1 MPKRPREETPTYV
14 KLELAGISRHGVREI
29 HEVIER
35 VLQQERDEASA
46 RRGGM
51 TEETEDARDGG
62 STSGAAGSPPV
73 ALLFESNFVVDR
85 VGAQSIPRDLQ
96 NPHTWEAWRV
106 PTYESVV
113 TASKSSHS
121 GGHKDLETRSGA
133 ASLSLRTGKTARRQ
147 APAGHM
153 SRQARG
159 RFHTYCPA
167 SRKKYI
173 PGKLSPELRSAL
185 GMSNGNDNE
194 DDHVPWLDRM
204 RRYGYPPAFVIEC
217 LRGRLEKKAPL
228 KILGGEE
235 EEDEQGGDSTPLVV
249 ASESE
254 CVRKI
259 LEFPLYLCPGR
270 SLMHPGFTALRQ
282 SAPIIASVE
291 ESRPDGGLLRVAP
304 CPINC

>member
-106 PTYESVV
+106 PW
-113 TASKSSHS
+113 A
-121 GGHKDLETRSGA
+121 
-133 ASLSLRTGKTARRQ
+133 
-147 APAGHM
+147 
-153 SRQARG
+153 
-159 RFHTYCPA
+159 
-167 SRKKYI
+167 RKK
-173 PGKLSPELRSAL
+173 G
-185 GMSNGNDNE
+185 
-194 DDHVPWLDRM
+194 
-204 RRYGYPPAFVIEC
+204 
-217 LRGRLEKKAPL
+217 
-228 KILGGEE
+228 
-235 EEDEQGGDSTPLVV
+235 
-249 ASESE
+249 
-254 CVRKI
+254 
-259 LEFPLYLCPGR
+259 
-270 SLMHPGFTALRQ
+270 
-282 SAPIIASVE
+282 
-291 ESRPDGGLLRVAP
+291 GGLQ
-304 CPINC
+304 